1 MTRYTHGIATASWI
15 DRSVHLQLAAGPAV
29 PFGGLPVNDGG
40 GPPLTIPRA
49 FFKACQG
56 FRFANFLE
64 VGVEVENGKIVQAGF
79 TPDSR
84 GYFSDSFL
92 GKPSHA
98 YSPKRTMTSDGTNRI
113 FTQIVGARTLG
124 QEEVGGLLGSPGRS
138 LARAVTPFAPIWSEL
153 EISLSPSGVATS
165 RLKSFSIF
173 PSLSYYEESVQG
185 EGTLV
190 AELKQHA
197 LPFGPARYDAV
208 QASMRRWFESG
219 WGPIRGGTLGP
230 THGNPWG
237 VLNDGKDL
245 EVAVQR
251 R

>member
-84 GYFSDSFL
+84 GYCSDSFL

-138 LARAVTPFAPIWSEL
+138 LARA
-153 EISLSPSGVATS
+153 
-165 RLKSFSIF
+165 IF
-173 PSLSYYEESVQG
+173 PSLSYYEESAQG

-197 LPFGPARYDAV
+197 LPYGPARYDAV

-230 THGNPWG
+230 THGNP
-237 VLNDGKDL
+237 L
-245 EVAVQR
+245 EIAVQR